1 MYKCDIGYVYF
12 ALTSRQG
19 SGKTH
24 LAKEIG
30 NQTARLVK
38 QQRKQTIRPVKQ
50 HGNRTARPVK
60 QQRKQTI
67 RPVSYLGYKV
77 SDLDFLNIVE
87 TSRLGTSFKTAQST
101 KQLGNQTARLV
112 KQHRKQRIRPVS
124 YLGYKVSDL
133 DFLNIVETSRLG
145 TSFKTVETSR
155 LGTSFKTAQT
165 SRLGTSFK
173 TVETSRP
180 ESCDDTVNDIY
191 NIFKEA

>member
-1 MYKCDIGYVYF
+1 MSLIMYKCDIGYVYF

-30 NQTARLVK
+30 NQTARL
-38 QQRKQTIRPVKQ
+38 
-50 HGNRTARPVK
+50 VK

-155 LGTSFKTAQT
+155 
-165 SRLGTSFK
+165 
-173 TVETSRP
+173 P